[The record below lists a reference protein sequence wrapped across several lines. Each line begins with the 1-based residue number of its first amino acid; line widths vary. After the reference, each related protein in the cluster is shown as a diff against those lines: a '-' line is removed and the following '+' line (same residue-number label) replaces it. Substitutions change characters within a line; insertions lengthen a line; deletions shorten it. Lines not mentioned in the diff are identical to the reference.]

1 MIYKD
6 LTGLVVALARSRA
19 FVSYGQQGITTS
31 VVSYYRWVSRI
42 SSSSGKPYYVNTVT
56 NESQWEFPQHP
67 VISSTNKVR
76 CLHLLVKHNESRRPS
91 SWKQQNITRSK
102 DEALNLIK
110 KYKQQIESG
119 EYTFEEL
126 ARTESDCSSAHSGGD
141 LNFFSRGQMQKPFED
156 AAFKLEIG
164 EMCGPV
170 YTDSGIH
177 LIKRIA

>member
-1 MIYKD
+1 MSSLPEGWI
-6 LTGLVVALARSRA
+6 
-19 FVSYGQQGITTS
+19 
-31 VVSYYRWVSRI
+31 SRI

-67 VISSTNKVR
+67 AVSSTDKVR

-126 ARTESDCSSAHSGGD
+126 ARIESDCSSAQSGGD
-141 LNFFSRGQMQKPFED
+141 LNYFSRGQMQKPFED
-156 AAFKLEIG
+156 AAFMLGIG

>member
-1 MIYKD
+1 MSS
-6 LTGLVVALARSRA
+6 LPEG
-19 FVSYGQQGITTS
+19 
-31 VVSYYRWVSRI
+31 WVSRI

-67 VISSTNKVR
+67 VISSTNKVQ

-110 KYKQQIESG
+110 SN
-119 EYTFEEL
+119 
-126 ARTESDCSSAHSGGD
+126 DCSSAHSGGD